1 MVFLRKTIISVSFS
15 DKNAVFVGPFRDP
28 LSFLCIFSARKD
40 TKKRYNQKIRG
51 IMVARS
57 ATIISLRKIMDSSFL
72 FGISLLIS
80 EGHLN
85 KIPIKKKQNNNKS

>member
-1 MVFLRKTIISVSFS
+1 LIVSFLAE
-15 DKNAVFVGPFRDP
+15 K
-28 LSFLCIFSARKD
+28 IQRKD

-51 IMVARS
+51 
-57 ATIISLRKIMDSSFL
+57 IMDSSFL